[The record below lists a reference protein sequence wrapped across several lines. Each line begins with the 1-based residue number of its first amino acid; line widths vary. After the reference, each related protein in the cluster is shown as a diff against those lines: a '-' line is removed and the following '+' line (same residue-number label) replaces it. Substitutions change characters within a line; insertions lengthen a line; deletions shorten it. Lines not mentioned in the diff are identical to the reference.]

1 MSFKRRNLF
10 AFASVFA
17 LTATLASPALAKD
30 KAQPASAAELV
41 KRVNIPYQ
49 TFTLDNGLRVIVH
62 EDRKAPIVAV
72 SIWYGIGSKHEPKG
86 KSGFAHLFEHLMF
99 NGSENA
105 PDDFFSYTEG
115 LGATDQ
121 NGTTWFD
128 RTNYFQ
134 NVPTGALDRML
145 FLEADRMGHLLG
157 GVTQAKLDNQRS
169 VVQNEKRQGDNN
181 PYGMMR
187 YESLAG
193 LLPPEHPY
201 GHSTIGSMADLDAA
215 SLDDVKEW
223 FRANYGPNNAVLV
236 LAGDIDVKTAKKL
249 VQKNFGS
256 IPRGPAIKQVP
267 TSVPTLPA
275 PLAKVIKDKV
285 AQTRVYR
292 QWTMP
297 GSLDAEY
304 PALAA
309 YTSVLAGLSSSRLDN
324 ALVREDKLAS
334 SVNLS
339 FDGNSQLSF
348 LSVSADALP
357 GVDPDKLAARMDEL
371 IGAYIKSG
379 PTQDELDR
387 VKMLNVSGNIRGL
400 EEVGG
405 FGGKAVTLAEGALY
419 AGDPDNYK
427 KQLNAIANLTTD
439 QVKTSGAKWLSRPA
453 FMVKVVPGEREGYV
467 EAQKGGDIK
476 LVGMPPNAA
485 TPAPAASPSP
495 ETPPAP
501 KLAMPAL
508 GKMADVTFPAVETTT
523 LSNGVKLHFARRA
536 SVPTVNISL
545 QFNAGYA
552 ADRAGKTGLMK
563 LMTDVVGEGTTSLDS
578 RQLAEAE
585 ERLGAGIGVGSSRDR
600 TYFTANALTPN
611 LDPTLDLLE
620 DIVKNP
626 AFAPAEIE
634 RLRNQQLAQIQSE
647 LSNPNGLAGRALW
660 QSVYGKGHAYGR
672 PSSGELADVKSITRD
687 ELQNSYKQWI
697 RPDNLDIYV
706 VGDTTLAAI
715 KPEMEER
722 FGQWKAADG
731 VAKGV
736 KDVGTPVSGAG
747 KIYVVD
753 RPGSPQSVILAAQ
766 LLNTTNKADTTALE
780 VANDALGGGSTARLY
795 MDLRETKG
803 WSYGAYSF
811 PQFNEHSVV
820 YIAQAP
826 VQADKTG
833 PSVKAVH
840 DDVKE
845 FITTKGI
852 TQDEFK
858 RAVDARVLSLPGS
871 METAGS
877 VIGQMVSDVMR
888 DRPSNYVTSLP
899 ARYRGMTAADAQQ
912 AANTLINP
920 DKFVWVV
927 VGDSAKIMPQLK
939 ELGMPVETLSFDAT
953 AGK

>member
-1 MSFKRRNLF
+1 MPFNRRDLF
-10 AFASVFA
+10 AVASVLA
-17 LTATLASPALAKD
+17 LAPALAAPAY
-30 KAQPASAAELV
+30 AQNAAKPASAAELV
-41 KRVNIPYQ
+41 KKVDIPYQ

-157 GVTQAKLDNQRS
+157 GVTQAKLDNQRA

-187 YESLAG
+187 YERVANLV
-193 LLPPEHPY
+193 PPGHPY

-215 SLDDVKEW
+215 SLDDVKNW

-256 IPRGPAIKQVP
+256 IPRGPAVAP
-267 TSVPTLPA
+267 VATSVPTLPA
-275 PLAKVIKDKV
+275 PVAKVIKDKV
-285 AQTRVYR
+285 GQTRIYR
-292 QWTMP
+292 EWAVP
-297 GSLDAEY
+297 GSLDPEY
-304 PALAA
+304 PAFAA

-324 ALVREDKLAS
+324 ALVREEKLAS
-334 SVNLS
+334 SVGMS

-348 LSVSADALP
+348 VSITADALP
-357 GVDPDKLAARMDEL
+357 GVDADKLAARMDQL
-371 IGAYIKSG
+371 IADYIKTG

-387 VKMLNVSGNIRGL
+387 VKMLNVSSNIRGL

-427 KQLNAIANLTTD
+427 KQLNAVANLTTA

-453 FMVKVVPGEREGYV
+453 FMVKVVPGEREGYA
-467 EAQKGGDIK
+467 E
-476 LVGMPPNAA
+476 AA
-485 TPAPAASPSP
+485 TPPAKPAAAPAEAAA
-495 ETPPAP
+495 TTP

-523 LSNGVKLHFARRA
+523 LSNGVKVHFARRA
-536 SVPTVNISL
+536 AVPTVNVSL

-563 LMTDVVGEGTTSLDS
+563 LMTDVVGEGTTTLDS

-585 ERLGAGIGVGSSRDR
+585 ERLGSGIGVGSSRDR

-620 DIVKNP
+620 DVVKNP

-647 LSNPNGLAGRALW
+647 LSNPNALAGRALW
-660 QSVYGKGHAYGR
+660 QSVYGKNHAYGR
-672 PSSGELADVKSITRD
+672 PSSGELADVKTITRD

-715 KPEMEER
+715 KPELEQR
-722 FGQWKAADG
+722 FGQWKADAG
-731 VAKGV
+731 VAKGQ
-736 KDVGTPVSGAG
+736 KDVGAAASGSG
-747 KIYVVD
+747 KIFVVD

-766 LLNTTNKADTTALE
+766 LLNTTNKADSTALE
-780 VANDALGGGSTARLY
+780 IANDALGGGSTARLY

-826 VQADKTG
+826 VQSDKTG
-833 PSVKAVH
+833 PAVKAVQ
-840 DDVKE
+840 DNVKE

-852 TQDEFK
+852 TADEFK
-858 RAVDARVLSLPGS
+858 RSVDARVLSLPGS

-888 DRPSNYVTSLP
+888 ERPSNYVATLP
-899 ARYRGMTAADAQQ
+899 ATYRKMTVAEAQK
-912 AANTLINP
+912 AANSLLDP

-953 AGK
+953 AAK

>member
-1 MSFKRRNLF
+1 MPFKRCDLF
-10 AFASVFA
+10 AFVSA
-17 LTATLASPALAKD
+17 LALAPALAVPAQAQN

-41 KRVNIPYQ
+41 KRVDIPYQ

-72 SIWYGIGSKHEPKG
+72 SIWYGVGSKNEPKG

-105 PDDFFSYTEG
+105 PEDFFSYTEG

-157 GVTQAKLDNQRS
+157 GVTQAKLDNQRA

-215 SLDDVKEW
+215 SLEDVKNW
-223 FRANYGPNNAVLV
+223 FRTNYGPNNAVLV
-236 LAGDIDVKTAKKL
+236 LAGDIDLKTAKKL

-256 IPRGPAIKQVP
+256 IPRGPAVAPVP

-275 PLAKVIKDKV
+275 PVAKVIKDKV

-292 QWTMP
+292 QWTLP
-297 GSLDAEY
+297 GSLDPEY

-324 ALVREDKLAS
+324 ALVRDEKLAS

-371 IGAYIKSG
+371 IAAYIKSG

-419 AGDPDNYK
+419 AGDPGNYK

-439 QVKTSGAKWLSRPA
+439 QVKASGAKWLSRPA

-467 EAQKGGDIK
+467 EAE
-476 LVGMPPNAA
+476 
-485 TPAPAASPSP
+485 APAEKPASAAVNEAPM
-495 ETPPAP
+495 TP

-508 GKMADVTFPAVETTT
+508 GKMADVTFPVVETTT
-523 LSNGVKLHFARRA
+523 LSNGVKLHFARRT
-536 SVPTVNISL
+536 SVPTVNVSL

-578 RQLAEAE
+578 RQLAETE
-585 ERLGAGIGVGSSRDR
+585 ERLGAAVGVGSSRDR

-687 ELQNSYKQWI
+687 ELQNSYRQWI

-715 KPEMEER
+715 KPEMEAR
-722 FGQWKAADG
+722 FGQWKAASG
-731 VAKGV
+731 VAKGS
-736 KDVGTPVSGAG
+736 KDVGTPAANAG

-766 LLNTTNKADTTALE
+766 LLNTTNKADSTALE
-780 VANDALGGGSTARLY
+780 IANDALGGGSTGRLF
-795 MDLRETKG
+795 MDLREAKG

-833 PSVKAVH
+833 PAVKAVF

-845 FITTKGI
+845 FVTTKGI
-852 TQDEFK
+852 TQDEFA

-871 METAGS
+871 METGGA
-877 VIGQMVSDVMR
+877 VIGQMVSDAMR
-888 DRPSNYVTSLP
+888 DRPSNYVTTLP
-899 ARYRGMTAADAQQ
+899 ARYRAMKASDAQQ
-912 AANTLINP
+912 AANALINP